1 MKWIA
6 DLKMQNKH
14 RFCWPMQSVTQLLER
29 LTGPSL
35 SLSWP
40 ASGFQISH
48 LSLASSWSRPST
60 TLLGIFSHFFFS
72 ALDFVSL
79 ATPTPKPL
87 LSWPVLD
94 PHCWKDVVPLS
105 DTRVMLLFSRWL
117 WGKSLH
123 GLCVFLVE
131 LVLKNLPASA
141 GDVRDTGAIP
151 GLGRSPRRGHGSP
164 LQYSC
169 LENPMGGEAWR
180 ATVHESQRVR
190 HN

>member
-14 RFCWPMQSVTQLLER
+14 PFCWPTQSVTQLLES

-35 SLSWP
+35 SLSWLHP
-40 ASGFQISH
+40 VSKFSISPLPHLGLGPQPLCLEFSVIFFFCLGFCLPRHPHPQAPPF
-48 LSLASSWSRPST
+48 LACVRPSLLEEHCPSIWHT
-60 TLLGIFSHFFFS
+60 CDGVVFLVTL
-72 ALDFVSL
+72 
-79 ATPTPKPL
+79 
-87 LSWPVLD
+87 
-94 PHCWKDVVPLS
+94 
-105 DTRVMLLFSRWL
+105 
-117 WGKSLH
+117 GKVSLH
-123 GLCVFLVE
+123 GLCAFLVE

-141 GDVRDTGAIP
+141 GDVRDTGTIP

-169 LENPMGGEAWR
+169 LENPMDGEAWR

-190 HN
+190 HD